1 MTHVHPGP
9 FIRFAE
15 SPWSGFLASGLK
27 RSFPAQ
33 ATILYPGDQTR
44 HLYFVR
50 QGEILTTHYFSAEDN
65 FKVNV
70 IGTNA
75 VAGVFELF
83 SPFPP
88 KASWHALSPC
98 ICYLFTREQVER
110 QLPPSLMVNLLE
122 QAALMGATM
131 AERFTRRAE
140 KRNDIR
146 LARFLL
152 HFAEASAQAG
162 SGGGNPAI
170 TILPHITQEMS
181 SELLGMHPVT
191 FNKILAAFRKLGI
204 IGKSKKSGLEILDPA
219 ALTRYAEG
227 EMPPLP

>member
-1 MTHVHPGP
+1 MPHLHPGP

-15 SPWSGFLASGLK
+15 SPWNEFLASGLK

-33 ATILYPGDQTR
+33 ATILFPGEETR

-50 QGEILTTHYFSAEDN
+50 QGEILTTHFFSAEDS

-70 IGTNA
+70 IGANA

-88 KASWHALSPC
+88 RASWQTLSPC
-98 ICYLFTREQVER
+98 VCYLFTREQVER
-110 QLPPSLMVNLLE
+110 RLPPALMTNLLE

-131 AERFTRRAE
+131 AERFTLRAG

-146 LARFLL
+146 VARFLL
-152 HFAEASAQAG
+152 HFAEADAVQQPQ
-162 SGGGNPAI
+162 GGPAR
-170 TILPHITQEMS
+170 TIVPSVTQEMS

-191 FNKILAAFRKLGI
+191 FNRLLAAFRKRGI
-204 IGKSKKSGLEILDPA
+204 IGKSKKSGVEILDPA
-219 ALTRYAEG
+219 ALARYAEG
-227 EMPPLP
+227 EMPPLQ

>member
-1 MTHVHPGP
+1 MPHIHPGP
-9 FIRFAE
+9 FIKFSA
-15 SPWSGFLASGLK
+15 SPWSEFLATGMK

-44 HLYFVR
+44 YLYFVR

-70 IGTNA
+70 IGANA
-75 VAGVFELF
+75 VAGIFELF

-88 KASWHALSPC
+88 KASWHVLSPC
-98 ICYLFTREQVER
+98 ICYLFTRAQVEGE
-110 QLPPSLMVNLLE
+110 LPPSLMTNLLE

-131 AERFTRRAE
+131 AERFTRRAG

-152 HFAEASAQAG
+152 HFAEAHTGRGQG
-162 SGGGNPAI
+162 SGPAI
-170 TILPHITQEMS
+170 TITPNVTQEIS

-191 FNKILAAFRKLGI
+191 FNKLLAAFRKLGI
-204 IGKSKKSGLEILDPA
+204 IGKSKKSGLEILDQA
-219 ALTRYAEG
+219 ALARYADG
-227 EMPPLP
+227 EMPPLQ